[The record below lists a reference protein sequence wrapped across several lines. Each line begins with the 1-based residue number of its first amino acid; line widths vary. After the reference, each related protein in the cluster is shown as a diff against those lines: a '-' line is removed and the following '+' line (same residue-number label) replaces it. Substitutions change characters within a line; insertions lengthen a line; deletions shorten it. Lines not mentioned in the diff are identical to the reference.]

1 MFSESPSNYK
11 LMAKLLI
18 SAQVSISFGALV
30 LYNYYI
36 QQSMF
41 ITVSAIL
48 AFVIAFM
55 GMSNAT
61 KNRTDAFSRFMQ
73 SYSTKTHSAIFYC
86 SIALF
91 YEME

>member
-36 QQSMF
+36 QQS
-41 ITVSAIL
+41 VSKYNTNLIN
-48 AFVIAFM
+48 IQ
-55 GMSNAT
+55 SIYHHNA
-61 KNRTDAFSRFMQ
+61 NFL
-73 SYSTKTHSAIFYC
+73 IFKYRC
-86 SIALF
+86 LSQF
-91 YEME
+91 QQY

>member
-1 MFSESPSNYK
+1 
-11 LMAKLLI
+11 LI

-30 LYNYYI
+30 LFNYYI
-36 QQSMF
+36 QESIF
-41 ITVSAIL
+41 ITVSAIS
-48 AFVIAFM
+48 AFIIAVM

-61 KNRTDAFSRFMQ
+61 KNKTDTFSTIMQ

-86 SIALF
+86 SIAIF